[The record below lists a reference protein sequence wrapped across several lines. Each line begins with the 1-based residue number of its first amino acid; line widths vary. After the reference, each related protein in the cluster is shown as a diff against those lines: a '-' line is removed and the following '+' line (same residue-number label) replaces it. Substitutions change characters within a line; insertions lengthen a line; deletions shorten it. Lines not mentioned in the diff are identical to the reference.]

1 MNKTHNQQLRLSRLD
16 EIHDLSS
23 TSLTRL
29 GNPCGCR
36 KRDIGGEPGTDE
48 WTFALCL
55 GQHDGN
61 YLLLGKQ
68 QSQAIMDLI
77 EQHWHNLVGYTP
89 MKICFPALEG
99 RDWQVITGSD
109 PKKNIP
115 WSYHNGGNWPVLVWM
130 LVAAAV
136 EDG

>member
-1 MNKTHNQQLRLSRLD
+1 MD
-16 EIHDLSS
+16 
-23 TSLTRL
+23 
-29 GNPCGCR
+29 
-36 KRDIGGEPGTDE
+36 
-48 WTFALCL
+48 FACL

-61 YLLLGKQ
+61 YLLLVSEQ

-99 RDWQVITGSD
+99 RDWQVITGLI
-109 PKKNIP
+109 PKNIP

-130 LVAAAV
+130 LVAAA
-136 EDG
+136 